1 MLTFNSYFFLLF
13 DTSNSYFSIISRKH
27 TVSSL
32 STFIT
37 PYFRKQ
43 NLGTRF
49 LFMLNQSVCHFI
61 STPNSHVTGSNLN
74 HFFNISSY
82 ITSFL
87 FNFKYLFSFYCEK
100 MNKRLYKFSKYKVDR
115 VSLKLYY
122 VKPFNRVKHTL
133 FQLYKTILLLP
144 QSTLTKRLFVFA
156 FNFIFHKNSLNFL
169 RTTQSAHLLTFQ
181 KYQSSLFISNR
192 SV

>member
-43 NLGTRF
+43 NLGTR
-49 LFMLNQSVCHFI
+49 FI